1 MEKHCNGVATNGEY
15 VQKRIATVWQQ
26 IGNMYR
32 NALQRCGNKPNKSME
47 THCNGVATNGE
58 YVQKR
63 IATVW
68 QQAE

>member
-1 MEKHCNGVATNGEY
+1 MATNREY

-32 NALQRCGNKPNKSME
+32 NALQRCGNKWGICID

-63 IATVW
+63 IATLW
-68 QQAE
+68 QQAEEKYGKA